1 MNQDPK
7 DFQDIKD
14 NLMIVKGRFKA
25 ASINLFGQFIL
36 IFKNRNE
43 FDTFNAVISTY
54 SDLYTLEPHEEWTKY
69 REYIANIK
77 WKGNFNASMTSS
89 IMEHLKK
96 FSEEMNSISLLYD
109 NVCDYDYNAM
119 DATLFDLINRII
131 HDKTLVLETAIQ
143 EVTPSEFREAISGND
158 AKTAPEDLPIGAD
171 SQFTV
176 EDDAVILPV
185 KPIVAPVRGKPI
197 YELRVGDKLMVYLQ
211 PQSDR
216 ANYFI
221 DLLGLREDKEIKA
234 TPGEVIDIKAGSGKN
249 NPTDILTLIS
259 PGIYGK
265 FTETEK
271 QVKLKMYDPEIDG
284 PMAKKKREAVGE
296 ASAGDSGT
304 SARKFSYSKGT
315 IVMLALFM
323 IILVL
328 FIVLVFIS
336 W

>member
-7 DFQDIKD
+7 DFQDIRD
-14 NLMIVKGRFKA
+14 NLMIIKGRFKA

-54 SDLYTLEPHEEWTKY
+54 SDLYNLEPHDEWTKY
-69 REYIANIK
+69 REYIANVK

-89 IMEHLKK
+89 IMENLKR

-109 NVCDYDYNAM
+109 IVCDYDYNAM
-119 DATLFDLINRII
+119 DATLFGLINRII
-131 HDKTLVLETAIQ
+131 HDKALVLETAIQ
-143 EVTPSEFREAISGND
+143 EITPSEFRAAVSGTD
-158 AKTAPEDLPIGAD
+158 AKNETADVPSGTDD
-171 SQFTV
+171 QFSV

-197 YELRVGDKLMVYLQ
+197 YELRVGDTLMVHVQ

-221 DLLGLREDKEIKA
+221 DLLDLREDKVIKA

-249 NPTDILTLIS
+249 NPTDILTMIS

-271 QVKLKMYDPEIDG
+271 QVKLKMYSPEIDG
-284 PMAKKKREAVGE
+284 PMAKKKPG
-296 ASAGDSGT
+296 ASGDALAADSER
-304 SARKFSYSKGT
+304 SAAKFGYTKGT

-328 FIVLVFIS
+328 FVVLVFLS